1 MNIFKMFELITHK
14 ANSSDNNDFPDNL
27 EDFSPCPQINQL
39 NINYLVIAII
49 YSIVSILAVA
59 GNSVVV
65 MVILSAKY
73 VRSSTDIYILNL
85 TLSDLLFAFTLPF
98 WAVYIVDGWIFGNF
112 MCKAISV
119 LQEVN
124 FYSGILL
131 LVCISVD
138 RYLAIVCAIQYIS
151 SKRYLVK
158 YICAAVW
165 TVGIALSLPILLFRS
180 VFVTSD
186 TNQTV
191 CYNHSPKSSDNWRI
205 GIRIVHHSIGFIIP
219 LAIMLFCY
227 GSTMKTLFRTRSHQ
241 KHKAM
246 KVIIAV
252 VLGFL
257 ICWLPYN
264 VTVCTDTLLRASL
277 ISDGCNFRTQFD
289 RVFFATQSLAFMHCC
304 INPILYAF
312 IGQKFRHHLVNL
324 LYDRRL
330 ISQETATRYER
341 TSAQGSGRESM
352 YSSSTI

>member
-1 MNIFKMFELITHK
+1 MFPTQPNNVFENKSWDYSITFD
-14 ANSSDNNDFPDNL
+14 ADVI
-27 EDFSPCPQINQL
+27 PCTSIQMDRFYVKGI
-39 NINYLVIAII
+39 IIAII
-49 YSIVSILAVA
+49 YSIVFILAVA

-98 WAVYIVDGWIFGNF
+98 WAVYTVDGWMFGNF

-186 TNQTV
+186 TNQNV
-191 CYNHSPKSSDNWRI
+191 CSDHSPKSSDNWRI

-264 VTVCTDTLLRASL
+264 IAVCIDTLLRCNIINDS
-277 ISDGCNFRTQFD
+277 CNFRAYLD
-289 RVFFATQSLAFMHCC
+289 RTLFATQILGFAHCC

-312 IGQKFRHHLVNL
+312 IGQKFRHHFMNI
-324 LYDRRL
+324 LYSKKL
-330 ISQETATRYER
+330 ISQEIMIKNGRHLSEE
-341 TSAQGSGRESM
+341 SGRNPTYF
-352 YSSSTI
+352 YSS